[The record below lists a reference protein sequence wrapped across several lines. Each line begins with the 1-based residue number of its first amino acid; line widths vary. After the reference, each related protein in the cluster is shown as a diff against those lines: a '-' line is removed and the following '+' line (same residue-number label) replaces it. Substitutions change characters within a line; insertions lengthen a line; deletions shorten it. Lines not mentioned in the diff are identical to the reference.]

1 MQWLGLGTHQVR
13 ESSGSTRRRLTT
25 LSVPDVGANLAGMQR
40 TQGAMRCPMLAMS
53 TLPWLAMRMLL
64 LGPRPIAW
72 LELLQNNPGR
82 LYDLIVYHSHP

>member
-1 MQWLGLGTHQVR
+1 
-13 ESSGSTRRRLTT
+13 
-25 LSVPDVGANLAGMQR
+25 
-40 TQGAMRCPMLAMS
+40 MRCPMLAMS